1 MVNLPYSKGLMA
13 SRLAVTGLSPERAYG
28 VAEALEER
36 FGPSG
41 PPDGE
46 AFDRLVA
53 AVLAEVA
60 GDRYARSWERWRVV
74 RDLQVPL
81 VILIGGATGVGKSTI
96 ATQLATRLG
105 IVRVVATDAI
115 REVMRALFSGSLM
128 PTLHT
133 SSFEA
138 GDVLREPPPRDRAIA
153 GFREQAATVAVGVEA
168 LLERAAVEGT
178 GIIIEGAHVVPG
190 SLDLAA
196 RADRMLAVPVIV
208 TVEDET
214 LHRSHFPAR
223 WADHGGRP
231 PQRYLERFEDIR
243 RIQRFLKSQALSN
256 GVPVI
261 SNYNLDHAIAHIIEL
276 VMERGAERAA
286 SEPVLRRRE
295 GA

>member
-1 MVNLPYSKGLMA
+1 MVRLPYSKGLMA

-28 VAEALEER
+28 VAEALEAR
-36 FGPSG
+36 IGPG
-41 PPDGE
+41 GAPEGE

-53 AVLAEVA
+53 AALAEIA
-60 GDRYARSWERWRVV
+60 GDRYARSWERWCVV
-74 RDLQVPL
+74 RDLRVPL

-115 REVMRALFSGSLM
+115 REVMRALFSESLM

-138 GDVLREPPPRDRAIA
+138 GEALREAPPRDRAIA

-178 GIIIEGAHVVPG
+178 GIILEGAHVVPG

-196 RADRMLAVPVIV
+196 RADRLLAVPVIV
-208 TVEDET
+208 TVEDES

-223 WADHGGRP
+223 WADRGGRP
-231 PQRYLERFEDIR
+231 PQRYLEGFEDIR

-256 GVPVI
+256 GVPI
-261 SNYNLDHAIAHIIEL
+261 IANDNLDHAIAQIIEL

-286 SEPVLRRRE
+286 AAPALRHRE

>member
-1 MVNLPYSKGLMA
+1 MSLPYSKGLMA
-13 SRLAVTGLSPERAYG
+13 SRLAVTGLSPERAYEIAKELG
-28 VAEALEER
+28 ERMDAGLLERDGGAL
-36 FGPSG
+36 
-41 PPDGE
+41 
-46 AFDRLVA
+46 DRLVA
-53 AVLAEVA
+53 EVLAEKA
-60 GDRYARSWERWRVV
+60 GERYAVSWERWRVV
-74 RDLQVPL
+74 RDLRVPL

-115 REVMRALFSGSLM
+115 REVMRALFSRSLM

-138 GDVLREPPPRDRAIA
+138 GPALRDPPAKDASLA
-153 GFREQAATVAVGVEA
+153 GFREQAATVGVGIEA

-178 GIIIEGAHVVPG
+178 GIIIEGAHLVPG

-196 RADRMLAVPVIV
+196 RADRILAVPTIV
-208 TVEDET
+208 TVEDES

-231 PQRYLERFEDIR
+231 PQRYLDGFEDIR
-243 RIQRFLKSQALSN
+243 RIQRFLKSQALSH

-261 SNYNLDHAIAHIIEL
+261 SNYNLDHSIAQIIEL

-286 SEPVLRRRE
+286 ETPMLRQRE